1 METILA
7 TAFGRKVD
15 VQGGE
20 ADELTNAA
28 KSFFSQAEEGQLA
41 SREVL
46 VMLNSEWYFQ
56 FIIYISNVATSPIL
70 GSLIGQIAKKG
81 WCMRE
86 SVRGSKTMLIVPS
99 HNPPPPCKHH

>member
-20 ADELTNAA
+20 ADELTNAV
-28 KSFFSQAEEGQLA
+28 KSFFSHAEEGQLA

-46 VMLNSEWYFQ
+46 IMLNSESFL
-56 FIIYISNVATSPIL
+56 ISTPPSP
-70 GSLIGQIAKKG
+70 S
-81 WCMRE
+81 
-86 SVRGSKTMLIVPS
+86 SVLCIHTYR
-99 HNPPPPCKHH
+99 

>member
-46 VMLNSEWYFQ
+46 IMLNSEWYFQ
-56 FIIYISNVATSPIL
+56 FIIIIIIISA
-70 GSLIGQIAKKG
+70 
-81 WCMRE
+81 M
-86 SVRGSKTMLIVPS
+86 
-99 HNPPPPCKHH
+99 